1 MPTTN
6 PYVIT
11 PVTKNWMKDEF
22 YDSAL
27 VLGLDIGIEGIGVWL
42 RKGREPL
49 FARTF
54 MVSLPEA
61 APLKNRRAKRAQ
73 RHARQSLRRREA
85 MLREWIVRYGL
96 LPREKLTDAWWKNP
110 AVFERAFEHRYRA
123 ITTGVASPE
132 CLVVCIR
139 HLVRHRGFDYHL
151 TDEGAFPWGDEL
163 DDKEIIQWAKNSCCA
178 PEYRTHLCNLI
189 EADAPWAKNSDGS
202 FTEKYLKVRQALD
215 DAVREYENRPVER
228 MLEQHMSE
236 KNHPHLRPRAR
247 GRNFA
252 RELVKQHLY
261 AICEKH
267 RHFFAPGTFDQAM
280 RELLGDQ
287 TGPSQWKLTWMD
299 QDGKPQQTILDYHR
313 RTREEAE
320 ELWKRKVKKCPFAPL
335 LFEKRHLTTPQ
346 HDCAVRSDPRIRRF
360 NLLMFLA
367 ERRIELETHDAK
379 GRLQNPRVN
388 LDANV
393 VRDLLGDL
401 EQDIRAVEALL
412 NKQPAPRPDK
422 PGKKTFEHRWRICK
436 DCSKET
442 GQDEEG
448 KSSCCKA
455 KTKPKM
461 TVAGVG
467 KGSFNA
473 DFFDQL
479 GDLLRPELRSLKGR
493 ASLSGEAADALFNLA
508 TKNGTD
514 FEPARIRRA
523 LEDCG
528 YYDWRANLPPGL
540 GIYPQVT
547 FLLGNRGHYDKDR
560 NPKQRDK
567 ATGKPVH
574 HGILR
579 RLFAGQLRLDDGT
592 LVDLKDKLDGK
603 VVPDYVV
610 IETIGEIPKNQRE
623 KKEFQDEI
631 KANRSRKMEIIEKK
645 YGLKLD
651 SLSDWQVK
659 QVLLFDQQ
667 ANEEGEAFSPYS
679 GVSLGKNPLTHDLEV
694 EHIYPERRGGI
705 SVMDNLVIT
714 WRTENQ
720 TKGDRTP
727 WEWAKDE
734 GWRVDAH
741 LQKMHW
747 SANKRALFVRQE
759 SDPPQWDN
767 TTRMAQLARHL
778 RAEVIHWLGLDQIKD
793 QKERNKEIARR
804 IGTPTGFQTGVCRE
818 SWTPPHV
825 FPQMYRPLHDKKGVP
840 VRDRNGQERWVKDRT
855 NLRHHLWDAAVLSH
869 IPPGVGLNSS
879 DCGGIFVH
887 RSDPQTGAWL
897 VSALPSLGP
906 DLVAFEKA
914 NADRC
919 LVVRLRQRKSK
930 KSRYKETIFSLPDQ
944 QNRLFARELLSKY
957 SAKKTDTELRK
968 LLDQPGLLQPLEIN
982 DKKTGKVRR
991 IQLLREEDVK
1001 RWLSCKDIS
1010 LDPQE
1015 FRDFLTNL
1023 GVPPE
1028 RIGNEAA
1035 AEQFKN
1041 KKTGET
1047 RTRREFKA
1055 AQLITFIRKKCDIKE
1070 NEIPD
1075 VRVEDAILAR
1085 MERAVLRAANGRD
1098 GRPGQVIRSIP
1109 IEQDKLPPCGFGLH
1123 FNPTAKPKHGN
1134 EIAGFKAVDNS
1145 NSVVYLRREIWIG
1158 QRWKKKG
1165 KQNVLEKFYESR
1177 LIPHP
1182 RHLASYQKLYG
1193 QPWKA
1198 DPLPL
1203 GMKLAGKLAVG
1214 DLLRIPLKKEKRN
1227 RKDNLIAKRGETPL
1241 EWRFYRVKSLKTDGT
1256 VEFQMAEFAEPKL
1269 AKGQIPDPATK
1280 RLLETYELTCSNEAD
1295 LLWLLEVTTGKR
1307 IELPPPVVE
1316 HAPTTG
1322 KREDELL

>member
-1 MPTTN
+1 MPTNN
-6 PYVIT
+6 PHVIES
-11 PVTKNWMKDEF
+11 VTENWMKDDF
-22 YDSAL
+22 YESAL

-85 MLREWIVRYGL
+85 MLREWVVRYGL
-96 LPREKLTDAWWKNP
+96 LPREKLTDSWWKNP
-110 AVFERAFEHRYRA
+110 AVFERAFEHRHRA

-189 EADAPWAKNSDGS
+189 EADAAWAKNSDGS

-236 KNHPHLRPRAR
+236 KSHPHLRPRAR
-247 GRNFA
+247 GHNFA

-267 RHFFAPGTFDQAM
+267 RHFFAPGTFDRAM
-280 RELLGDQ
+280 RELLGDPA
-287 TGPSQWKLTWMD
+287 GAGQWKLTWMD

-335 LFEKRHLTTPQ
+335 LFEKGLLTTPQ
-346 HDCAVRSDPRIRRF
+346 HECAVRGDPRIRRF

-367 ERRIELETHDAK
+367 ERRIELETHDAE

-393 VRDLLGDL
+393 VRELLGDM
-401 EQDIRAVEALL
+401 EQDIQAVEALRS
-412 NKQPAPRPDK
+412 KQSASRPDK
-422 PGKKTFEHRWRICK
+422 PGKKTFEKRFHL
-436 DCSKET
+436 SL
-442 GQDEEG
+442 
-448 KSSCCKA
+448 
-455 KTKPKM
+455 
-461 TVAGVG
+461 AGVG

-479 GDLLRPELRSLKGR
+479 SDLLRPELRSLKGR
-493 ASLSGEAADALFNLA
+493 ASLSGEAAEALFNLA
-508 TKNGTD
+508 TRNGTD
-514 FEPARIRRA
+514 FEPARIRQA

-528 YYDWRANLPPGL
+528 YYDWRANPPAGL

-547 FLLGNRGHYDKDR
+547 FLLGARGHYDQVG
-560 NPKQRDK
+560 NPKQIDRR
-567 ATGKPVH
+567 TGKPVH

-579 RLFAGQLRLDDGT
+579 RLFAGQLRVDDGT
-592 LVDLKDKLDGK
+592 GHGAQLVDLSEHLAGK
-603 VVPDYVV
+603 SVPDYVI
-610 IETIGEIPKNQRE
+610 IETIGDIPKNQKE
-623 KKEFQDEI
+623 KKEFKDKI
-631 KANRSRKMEIIEKK
+631 KANRSRKTDIIEKK

-667 ANEEGEAFSPYS
+667 ANEEGEAFSPYT
-679 GVSLGKNPLTHDLEV
+679 GASLGKNPLAHDLEV

-741 LQKMHW
+741 LQRMHW
-747 SANKRALFVRQE
+747 NANKRALFVRQE

-778 RAEVIHWLGLDQIKD
+778 RAEVIHWLGLDQIQD

-804 IGTPTGFQTGVCRE
+804 IGTPTGFQTGICRE
-818 SWTPPHV
+818 SWTPYTV
-825 FPQMYRPLHDKKGVP
+825 FPQMYRQLFDKKGIP
-840 VRDRNGQERWVKDRT
+840 VRDKNGQERWVKDRT

-869 IPPGVGLNSS
+869 IPPGVGLNSA

-887 RSDPQTGAWL
+887 RRDPQTGAWS
-897 VSALPSLGP
+897 VSALPGLGP
-906 DLVAFEKA
+906 DLVAFERA
-914 NADRC
+914 NANRC

-968 LLDQPGLLQPLEIN
+968 LLDRPGLLQPLEIN
-982 DKKTGKVRR
+982 DKKTGRVRR

-1010 LDPQE
+1010 LNPQE

-1028 RIGNEAA
+1028 RIGNEAV

-1041 KKTGET
+1041 KQTGET
-1047 RTRREFKA
+1047 RARREFKA
-1055 AQLITFIRKKCDIKE
+1055 AQLIAFIRKKCGIKD

-1098 GRPGQVIRSIP
+1098 ERPGQVIRSIP
-1109 IEQDKLPPCGFGLH
+1109 IEQDKLPECGFGLH
-1123 FNPTAKPKHGN
+1123 FNPTARPKHGN
-1134 EIAGFKAVDNS
+1134 EVAGFKAVDNS

-1158 QRWKKKG
+1158 QRIKKKG
-1165 KQNVLEKFYESR
+1165 RKTTEETFYESR

-1182 RHLASYQKLYG
+1182 RHLASYQKLHG
-1193 QPWKA
+1193 RPWKA
-1198 DPLPL
+1198 DPLPD
-1203 GMKLAGKLAVG
+1203 GMTRAGTLAVG
-1214 DLLRIPLKKEKRN
+1214 DVLRVPLKREKRN
-1227 RKDNLIAKRGETPL
+1227 RNDNLIAKRGETPL
-1241 EWRFYRVKSLKTDGT
+1241 EWRFYRVKSLKTDRT

-1280 RLLETYELTCSNEAD
+1280 RLLETYELTCSNDAD
-1295 LLWLLEVTTGKR
+1295 LLWLLEVTTGNT
-1307 IELPPPVVE
+1307 IEPPPPVVE
-1316 HAPTTG
+1316 TPPNTE
-1322 KREDELL
+1322 KREGELL